1 MQTSF
6 NNDSVIN
13 LGGNYN
19 NNKVRNVYNMDDPIY
34 NKNDNANNN
43 SNIKLIKFFI
53 EFNNK
58 SYEIQEYNNKII
70 SEVIND
76 FISSLQEIQN
86 KIVTNRVFLYESY
99 GINLN
104 KTLFEN
110 KIQDGSRILMP
121 NMKTKFL

>member
-1 MQTSF
+1 MHIIWMIQYL
-6 NNDSVIN
+6 I
-13 LGGNYN
+13 
-19 NNKVRNVYNMDDPIY
+19 R
-34 NKNDNANNN
+34 NDNANNN

-86 KIVTNRVFLYESY
+86 KIVPNQVFLYELY

-110 KIQDGSRILMP
+110 KIQDDSRILMP